1 MILATQRPSVDVVT
15 GLIKANFP
23 TRISFQVT
31 SRHDSR
37 TILDTVGAERLL
49 GKGDML
55 YKSGGAKLRRMHGA
69 YVDEGEIEISVTSV
83 DGRKLALEILTPPE
97 VFGEIGLFAGRRTA
111 DATALG
117 AVRLRRVR
125 RSDFLAGLRDEPDLS
140 IEIIELLCARLRD
153 ISDKL
158 EERAFKPLPTRIA
171 RRILHL
177 SEKYADRGGTIPL
190 SQAELADFAGATR
203 EAVAKTLGQWRA
215 QGWIDL
221 PRGALAIRDRA
232 PLQIL
237 ASSDE
242 G

>member
-1 MILATQRPSVDVVT
+1 MTDPKAGSLASLFHASPALQRLMERVSIKTQLPAGT
-15 GLIKANFP
+15 LL
-23 TRISFQVT
+23 FQKDEEA
-31 SRHDSR
+31 DS
-37 TILDTVGAERLL
+37 IFVL
-49 GKGDML
+49 
-55 YKSGGAKLRRMHGA
+55 
-69 YVDEGEIEISVTSV
+69 DEGEIEISVTSV

-97 VFGEIGLFAGRRTA
+97 VFGEIGLFAGRRIA

-215 QGWIDL
+215 QGWIEL

>member
-1 MILATQRPSVDVVT
+1 MTDPKAGSLARLFHASPALQRLMERVSIKTQLPAGT
-15 GLIKANFP
+15 LL
-23 TRISFQVT
+23 FQKDEEA
-31 SRHDSR
+31 DS
-37 TILDTVGAERLL
+37 IFVL
-49 GKGDML
+49 
-55 YKSGGAKLRRMHGA
+55 
-69 YVDEGEIEISVTSV
+69 DEGEIEISVTSV

>member
-1 MILATQRPSVDVVT
+1 MTDAKAGSFARLFHASPALQRLMERVALKTHLPAGT
-15 GLIKANFP
+15 LL
-23 TRISFQVT
+23 FQKDEEA
-31 SRHDSR
+31 DS
-37 TILDTVGAERLL
+37 IFVL
-49 GKGDML
+49 
-55 YKSGGAKLRRMHGA
+55 
-69 YVDEGEIEISVTSV
+69 DEGEIEISVTSV

-111 DATALG
+111 DATTLG
-117 AVRLRRVR
+117 PVRLRRVR
-125 RSDFLAGLRDEPDLS
+125 RSDFLASLRDEPDLS

-221 PRGALAIRDRA
+221 PRGALSIKDRA
-232 PLQIL
+232 PLELL

>member
-1 MILATQRPSVDVVT
+1 MTDPKE
-15 GLIKANFP
+15 G
-23 TRISFQVT
+23 SFA
-31 SRHDSR
+31 SLFHASP
-37 TILDTVGAERLL
+37 A
-49 GKGDML
+49 
-55 YKSGGAKLRRMHGA
+55 LRRLMERVAIKVQLPAGTLLFQKDEEA
-69 YVDEGEIEISVTSV
+69 DSIYVLDEGEIEISVTSV

-111 DATALG
+111 DATTLG
-117 AVRLRRVR
+117 PVRLRRVR

-203 EAVAKTLGQWRA
+203 EAVAKTLGLWRA

-221 PRGALAIRDRA
+221 PRGALSIRDRA

>member
-1 MILATQRPSVDVVT
+1 MTDPKAGSLASLFHASPALQRLMERVSIKTQLAAGT
-15 GLIKANFP
+15 LL
-23 TRISFQVT
+23 FQKDEEA
-31 SRHDSR
+31 DS
-37 TILDTVGAERLL
+37 IFVL
-49 GKGDML
+49 
-55 YKSGGAKLRRMHGA
+55 
-69 YVDEGEIEISVTSV
+69 DEGEIEISVTSV

-140 IEIIELLCARLRD
+140 VEIIELLCARLRD

-215 QGWIDL
+215 QGWIEL
-221 PRGALAIRDRA
+221 PRGALAIKDRV

>member
-1 MILATQRPSVDVVT
+1 MTDPKTGSLASLFHASPALQRLMERVSIKTQLPAGT
-15 GLIKANFP
+15 LL
-23 TRISFQVT
+23 FQKDEEA
-31 SRHDSR
+31 DS
-37 TILDTVGAERLL
+37 IFVL
-49 GKGDML
+49 
-55 YKSGGAKLRRMHGA
+55 
-69 YVDEGEIEISVTSV
+69 DEGEIEISVTSV

-140 IEIIELLCARLRD
+140 IEVIELLCARLRD

>member
-1 MILATQRPSVDVVT
+1 MTDPKAGSLASLFHASPALQRLMERVSIKTQLPAGT
-15 GLIKANFP
+15 LL
-23 TRISFQVT
+23 FQKDEEA
-31 SRHDSR
+31 DS
-37 TILDTVGAERLL
+37 IFVL
-49 GKGDML
+49 
-55 YKSGGAKLRRMHGA
+55 
-69 YVDEGEIEISVTSV
+69 DEGEIEISVTSV

-215 QGWIDL
+215 QGWIEL